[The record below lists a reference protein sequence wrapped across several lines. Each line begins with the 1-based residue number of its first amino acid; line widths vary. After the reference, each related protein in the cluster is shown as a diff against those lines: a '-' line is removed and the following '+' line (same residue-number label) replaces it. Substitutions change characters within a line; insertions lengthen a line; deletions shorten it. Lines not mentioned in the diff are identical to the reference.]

1 METERLRLPREL
13 TELELRENRMANIKD
28 IPNSGVMRVELTAFL
43 GARVDT
49 VLDENGNEER
59 CVCIPLDRNNLHEGS
74 TGKVSAYAFVVKT
87 RNANRFGWTH
97 YLKMKCN
104 PNFVKKLNDLG
115 YKVPYLGNIKPA
127 EYIIYKHNYDKA
139 VTGNKVRVEDYE

>member
-1 METERLRLPREL
+1 
-13 TELELRENRMANIKD
+13 MATIKD
-28 IPNSGVMRVELTAFL
+28 IPNSGIMKIVLTSFL

-59 CVCIPLDRNNLHEGS
+59 CVCIPLDRNNLHEGK

-104 PNFVKKLNDLG
+104 PNFVKKIVELG
-115 YKVPYLGNIKPA
+115 FGVPYLGNVKPA
-127 EYIIYKHNYDKA
+127 EYIMFKAGYDKA
-139 VTGNKVRVEDYE
+139 SSGQKVKVEDYE

>member
-1 METERLRLPREL
+1 
-13 TELELRENRMANIKD
+13 MATIKD
-28 IPNSGVMRVELTAFL
+28 IPNSGIMKIVLTSFL

-59 CVCIPLDRNNLHEGS
+59 CVCIPLDRNNLHEGR
-74 TGKVSAYAFVVKT
+74 TGKVTAYAFVVKT

-104 PNFVKKLNDLG
+104 PNFVKRINEFG
-115 YKVPYLGNIKPA
+115 FQVPYLGNIKPA
-127 EYIIYKHNYDKA
+127 EYMLYGNNYSSNNI
-139 VTGNKVRVEDYE
+139 GQKVKVEDYE